1 MNEHFVHELSSLITP
16 GGHTAART
24 TPRNAPMTSETSSPF
39 TRDEPDYLDIEPIDP
54 APWITLLHDRFGMDE
69 EALRAYI
76 WHQPNSQLISL
87 LTRSHQPPSRPA
99 PISMGLPFIRTTL
112 RFPKMT
118 TGGTLLVGPLATR
131 HVIDLDEPQLN
142 AYYSRQTYIALRPE
156 QTICCE
162 SMGYVIVKFEGIV
175 LGQGFYRPASTQ
187 GEEPANFDSFY
198 PKAFANHA
206 QRSALG

>member
-1 MNEHFVHELSSLITP
+1 MKP
-16 GGHTAART
+16 DA
-24 TPRNAPMTSETSSPF
+24 SPS
-39 TRDEPDYLDIEPIDP
+39 RAHDDSVPYLAVEPIDP
-54 APWITLLHDRFGMDE
+54 TPWIALLHERFGMNE
-69 EALRAYI
+69 EALRAYT
-76 WHQPNSQLISL
+76 WHQPNAQLISL
-87 LTRSHQPPSRPA
+87 LTPSHQPPARPA

-131 HVIDLDEPQLN
+131 HVIDLDEAQLN

-156 QTICCE
+156 QTDLCE

-175 LGQGFYRPASTQ
+175 LGQGFYRPADPA
-187 GEEPANFDSFY
+187 GDAPANLDSFY